1 MATLERDDGGHLV
14 ATLHAYEV
22 QAITVVASDV
32 RDLLREPPAAN
43 PVSARLFPHA
53 YSDPTEDAAEREWQ
67 EMVHPDLADKKIAGL
82 DQIVALF
89 GRGPT
94 SGDLV
99 RVVLDRE
106 QEELLLGTV
115 NDLRLAL
122 GAALGITADTDFDDL
137 DDLEEGPG
145 ALYEWLGMFEE
156 RLVQLML
163 EDFPDG
169 PADDSGG

>member
-1 MATLERDDGGHLV
+1 MTTLERDDDGHLV

-22 QAITVVASDV
+22 QAITVVATDV

-43 PVSARLFPHA
+43 PVSARLFPNA

-67 EMVHPDLADKKIAGL
+67 EMVHPDLAGKKIAGL
-82 DQIVALF
+82 DEIVTLL
-89 GRGPT
+89 GRGRT
-94 SGDLV
+94 AGDLV
-99 RVVLDRE
+99 RVVLDAE

-137 DDLEEGPG
+137 EEGPG

-156 RLVQLML
+156 RLVQLL
-163 EDFPDG
+163 LDDFPDM
-169 PADDSGG
+169 PPDDDGE